1 VKRKK
6 PLEAVESIAESAVK
20 DAYDRLEPSLHG
32 AGRVALEAYEQ
43 QLQPRLKEAK
53 KRGAKLA
60 AETLDRVHPA
70 LDGALDKVTPAVDTA
85 INRVR
90 PALDETLQRVAPSVD
105 LARGRVQN
113 DFLPWLVATLYQAA
127 ELVKEELPP
136 EPKRRSVGKT
146 VGLLA
151 LAGAVLAGVVFAVR
165 KLLGSS
171 DSGWETHEP
180 SRPFVA
186 DPVADVVG
194 KVKDAAADVADDVKR
209 AAGKAK
215 DAAADAV
222 DDLKKAAGKT
232 GDAAGDALG
241 DAKKA
246 TAAVVDDAKDASG
259 DALEAAGDA
268 IDDAKKAAADVVD
281 DVKDAS
287 ADAADKAQDTA
298 SDVAGDVQDA
308 ASDAAD
314 KAQDAAS
321 DAADAVEY
329 KSAEVSDDVQDAG
342 WDAQDRAKD
351 ATKGGKGDASPLAE
365 SPYGEGSYVGA
376 EPPEGFDIKG
386 NERSM
391 KYHLQSSG
399 GYERTITDVWFNS
412 AEAAE
417 SAGFVRAQR

>member
-1 VKRKK
+1 MKRKK

-20 DAYDRLEPSLHG
+20 DAYDRLEPSLRG

-90 PALDETLQRVAPSVD
+90 PAVDETLQRVAPSVD

-146 VGLLA
+146 LGLLA
-151 LAGAVLAGVVFAVR
+151 LAGAVLAGVVYAVR

-186 DPVADVVG
+186 DPVADVVD
-194 KVKDAAADVADDVKR
+194 KVKGTAGDVVDDVKQ
-209 AAGKAK
+209 AAAKAK
-215 DAAADAV
+215 DAVAGAV
-222 DDLKKAAGKT
+222 DDLKKAAGKA

-241 DAKKA
+241 DAKN
-246 TAAVVDDAKDASG
+246 AAAAAVDDAKDASG

-287 ADAADKAQDTA
+287 
-298 SDVAGDVQDA
+298 SE
-308 ASDAAD
+308 AAD

-321 DAADAVEY
+321 DAADAVEH
-329 KSAEVSDDVQDAG
+329 KAAEVSDDVQDAG

-376 EPPEGFDIKG
+376 EPPEGYDIKG

-391 KYHLQSSG
+391 KYHVQGSG
-399 GYERTITDVWFNS
+399 GYERTITDVWFS
-412 AEAAE
+412 STEAAE